1 MPPSHL
7 TLANS
12 PSTLTGVG
20 HHGTVSTN
28 TGCNQWFT
36 LAKPCVKV
44 FHVGRNC
51 SLVAHTSKCGWAIS
65 LKVSGF

>member
-28 TGCNQWFT
+28 TGCNQWFA
-36 LAKPCVKV
+36 LASYSMDKLWPCL
-44 FHVGRNC
+44 FC
-51 SLVAHTSKCGWAIS
+51 WAYDQG
-65 LKVSGF
+65 SGDF